1 VAEEKELRLKVGELT
16 AREEAGRGIVRIDSN
31 IMHKLGIRE
40 GDVVE
45 IEGGRKTAAIA
56 VRAYPADVGLNI
68 IRMDGIMR
76 RNAES
81 GVGEFVKLRKAD
93 VKEAKKVSIA
103 PAEKGLIIHIS
114 PNLIKQNIYM
124 RPVTKGDVIIP
135 SPVVRRKTRGTL
147 FDDFFGFDL
156 DDFFFTPF
164 PGETRFI
171 VTNTDPHGIVKIGD
185 MTNLEILPELPE
197 SMKIE
202 ERVAPAATYE
212 DIGGMKTVIQK
223 VREMIELPL
232 RHPELF
238 ERLGVEPPKGVLL
251 YGPPGTG
258 KTLLAR
264 AVASESGAN
273 FISISGPEVMSK
285 WYGQSLSADQEILV
299 RENGLIKRIPIG
311 EIVEKRKNVEVLA
324 FDNSGKVK
332 WRKVSDFIKHK
343 NRSKILEIT
352 TRSGRKIKVT
362 DDHSL
367 FTLKGTKI
375 APIKTSELIPKT
387 SYIAVPRITPVNS
400 TTIGEIDFIDALR
413 ENDFGLRVRNIQKYI
428 QKAKKKIGD
437 EKAAQI
443 LNVSKKYLADVLRKN
458 VGIRVSR
465 FLELMQKCAI
475 EIDKNEIEIFTKG
488 KSLPAKVKLTEDFL
502 RFLGYWMA
510 EGSYTNKNEVRLSI
524 NKNEEKIVKN
534 LCESL
539 FGKVTSYPNKK
550 SNGLDIHINSTILG
564 IFMKNILELEGG
576 AKNKH
581 IPAFVFNLDLE
592 KIASFLRGYF
602 SGDGSLYLNQRGV
615 PTVEATTY
623 SKRLANDLIY
633 LLSYFG
639 ISSKNYGKGKFRI
652 CFAGSE
658 NMNKF
663 TTIGFDDSKKNQMIN
678 IFLSSIK
685 WNRYD
690 QIPITESMKNIR
702 GNIYQLRAWR
712 NSATIGRG
720 ILGNF
725 SDDLSG
731 LEFGFSPSEIRSV
744 ISSDIY
750 WDRVEEI
757 KEVENEEYVYDISVP
772 GCENFV
778 AGFGGIFAH
787 NSEENLRKIFEDAE
801 KNSPS
806 IIFIDEIDSIAPK
819 REEVTGEVERR
830 VVSQLLTLMDGLKKR
845 GKVVVVA
852 ATNRPNAV
860 DPALRRP
867 GRFDREIEIPVPNRN
882 GRLEILKIHTRN
894 MPMSKEVDLNWLA
907 DITYGYVGADLWA
920 LAKEAAMSALRR
932 VLPQIKWKE
941 EAELPREVMEKLV
954 VTKEDFENALH
965 MVEPSAMREVLV
977 EIPKV
982 KWSDIG
988 GLENV
993 KQALKEMVEWPLK
1006 SPESFERLGIEPPR
1020 GILLYGP
1027 PGTGKTL
1034 LAKAVAN
1041 ESGANFISVKGP
1053 ELKSKWV
1060 GESERLVR
1068 DLFKRAKQVAPT
1080 VIFFDEID
1088 ALAPKRG
1095 GYYGEHA
1102 TESIVSQLL
1111 TELSGIEEMKGVVV
1125 IAATN
1130 RPDMVDPALLRPGRF
1145 DRQILVPA
1153 PDEQTRLEI
1162 LKIQTKNMPMKDVDL
1177 KKIAAETEGYSG
1189 ADLEALV
1196 REAALDAIRENMKA
1210 KEVRKAHFEAA
1221 MKKVKGSLTREV
1233 QAHYEKFI
1241 ERQKRVRKTEE
1252 EMKEQYGYIG

>member
-1 VAEEKELRLKVGELT
+1 MADEKELRLKVGELT

-31 IMHKLGIRE
+31 IMHRLGVRE
-40 GDVVE
+40 GDVIE
-45 IEGGRKTAAIA
+45 IEGGRKTAVIA

-68 IRMDGIMR
+68 VRMDGIVR
-76 RNAES
+76 RNSES

-103 PAEKGLIIHIS
+103 PAERGLIIHIS

-124 RPVTKGDVIIP
+124 RPVTKGDIIVP
-135 SPVVRRKTRGTL
+135 SPVVRKKARGTM
-147 FDDFFGFDL
+147 FEDFFGFDF

-164 PGETRFI
+164 PGETRFV
-171 VTNTDPHGIVKIGD
+171 VTSTEPHGIVKIGEVTD
-185 MTNLEILPELPE
+185 LEILPELPE
-197 SMKIE
+197 SMKME
-202 ERVAPAATYE
+202 ETTVPSATYE
-212 DIGGMKTVIQK
+212 DIGGMKVVIQK

-238 ERLGVEPPKGVLL
+238 ERLGVEPPKGVML
-251 YGPPGTG
+251 YGAPGTG

-264 AVASESGAN
+264 AVASESGAH

-285 WYGQSLSADQEILV
+285 WYGQ
-299 RENGLIKRIPIG
+299 
-311 EIVEKRKNVEVLA
+311 
-324 FDNSGKVK
+324 
-332 WRKVSDFIKHK
+332 
-343 NRSKILEIT
+343 
-352 TRSGRKIKVT
+352 
-362 DDHSL
+362 
-367 FTLKGTKI
+367 
-375 APIKTSELIPKT
+375 
-387 SYIAVPRITPVNS
+387 
-400 TTIGEIDFIDALR
+400 
-413 ENDFGLRVRNIQKYI
+413 
-428 QKAKKKIGD
+428 
-437 EKAAQI
+437 
-443 LNVSKKYLADVLRKN
+443 
-458 VGIRVSR
+458 
-465 FLELMQKCAI
+465 
-475 EIDKNEIEIFTKG
+475 
-488 KSLPAKVKLTEDFL
+488 
-502 RFLGYWMA
+502 
-510 EGSYTNKNEVRLSI
+510 
-524 NKNEEKIVKN
+524 
-534 LCESL
+534 
-539 FGKVTSYPNKK
+539 
-550 SNGLDIHINSTILG
+550 
-564 IFMKNILELEGG
+564 
-576 AKNKH
+576 
-581 IPAFVFNLDLE
+581 
-592 KIASFLRGYF
+592 
-602 SGDGSLYLNQRGV
+602 
-615 PTVEATTY
+615 
-623 SKRLANDLIY
+623 
-633 LLSYFG
+633 
-639 ISSKNYGKGKFRI
+639 
-652 CFAGSE
+652 
-658 NMNKF
+658 
-663 TTIGFDDSKKNQMIN
+663 
-678 IFLSSIK
+678 
-685 WNRYD
+685 
-690 QIPITESMKNIR
+690 
-702 GNIYQLRAWR
+702 
-712 NSATIGRG
+712 
-720 ILGNF
+720 
-725 SDDLSG
+725 
-731 LEFGFSPSEIRSV
+731 
-744 ISSDIY
+744 
-750 WDRVEEI
+750 
-757 KEVENEEYVYDISVP
+757 
-772 GCENFV
+772 
-778 AGFGGIFAH
+778 
-787 NSEENLRKIFEDAE
+787 SEENLRKIFEDAE

-845 GKVVVVA
+845 GKVVVIA

-894 MPMSKEVDLNWLA
+894 MPMSKDVDLNWLS

-932 VLPQIKWKE
+932 VLPEIKWKDE
-941 EAELPREVMEKLV
+941 TELPREVMEKLI

-988 GLENV
+988 GLEEV
-993 KQALKEMVEWPLK
+993 KQGLKEMVEWPLK
-1006 SPESFERLGIEPPR
+1006 SPESFERLGIQPPR
-1020 GILLYGP
+1020 GVLLYGP

-1111 TELSGIEEMKGVVV
+1111 SELSGIEEMKGVVV

-1153 PDEQTRLEI
+1153 PDLESRLEI
-1162 LKIQTKNMPMKDVDL
+1162 LKIQTKSMPLKDVDL

-1189 ADLEALV
+1189 ADLESLV
-1196 REAALDAIRENMKA
+1196 REAALDAMRENMKA
-1210 KEVRKAHFEAA
+1210 KEVRKVHFEEGL
-1221 MKKVKGSLTREV
+1221 KRVRGSMTKEV

-1241 ERQKRVRKTEE
+1241 ERQKRVRRTDE